1 MTMML
6 LISYG
11 PARQSP
17 MNVQRCDAAA
27 LSTVQGIH
35 RVHCNPPSPPSPRNL
50 HPMGRMTKY
59 DCINLISFVCPMNVS
74 KTNVHHGIIPGPTIP
89 LHP

>member
-1 MTMML
+1 ML

-17 MNVQRCDAAA
+17 MNVQRCDAA

-35 RVHCNPPSPPSPRNL
+35 RVHCNLPCPPSPRNL

-59 DCINLISFVCPMNVS
+59 DYIYVCNLI
-74 KTNVHHGIIPGPTIP
+74 
-89 LHP
+89 

>member
-1 MTMML
+1 MTIML

-27 LSTVQGIH
+27 LSIVLLIH
-35 RVHCNPPSPPSPRNL
+35 RVHCNPPCPPSPRNL

-59 DCINLISFVCPMNVS
+59 DYIYACNLMCFLNCMSNERF
-74 KTNVHHGIIPGPTIP
+74 
-89 LHP
+89 

>member
-17 MNVQRCDAAA
+17 MNVQRCDAA
-27 LSTVQGIH
+27 LSIVLLIH
-35 RVHCNPPSPPSPRNL
+35 RVHCNPPCPPSPRNL

-59 DCINLISFVCPMNVS
+59 DYIYARNLMCFLIFCMSN
-74 KTNVHHGIIPGPTIP
+74 K
-89 LHP
+89 LL